1 MPCSR
6 LHYMNYHV
14 KQPENNYAEATVRVH
29 STFTTLIANLAVQQ
43 QLSHMNRLLG
53 VKGQIHKNLKR
64 TYLQQCHMK
73 LAKSLLLTKIHTK
86 STLQARNVIENR
98 NRLAKYKGPYMV
110 LQAIIAG
117 NNSKMAT
124 YYLISVVPYTT
135 KQIIHD
141 NY

>member
-43 QLSHMNRLLG
+43 WLSHMNRLLG

-64 TYLQQCHMK
+64 TYL
-73 LAKSLLLTKIHTK
+73 
-86 STLQARNVIENR
+86 
-98 NRLAKYKGPYMV
+98 
-110 LQAIIAG
+110 
-117 NNSKMAT
+117 
-124 YYLISVVPYTT
+124 
-135 KQIIHD
+135 
-141 NY
+141 